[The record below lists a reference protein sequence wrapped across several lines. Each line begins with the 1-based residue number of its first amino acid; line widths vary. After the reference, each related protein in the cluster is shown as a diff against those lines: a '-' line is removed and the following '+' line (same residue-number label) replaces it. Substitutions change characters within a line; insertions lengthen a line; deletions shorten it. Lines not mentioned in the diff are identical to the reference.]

1 MWTFSWRHMHI
12 VTHPPLGRQTYR
24 MNPRPIRTQTYTLV
38 IVALAAIVVLLLR
51 RDALTR
57 QLLERTITDII
68 EESRG

>member
-1 MWTFSWRHMHI
+1 
-12 VTHPPLGRQTYR
+12 